1 VKERFHLEMSE
12 EDAIRHF
19 ERLIED
25 SSNAIFPVVID
36 RLHGF
41 VQHFKP

>member
-1 VKERFHLEMSE
+1 MSE
-12 EDAIRHF
+12 EEAIRHF
-19 ERLIED
+19 DALIED

-41 VQHFKP
+41 VQHFRA